1 MEPKRSEPKYWIGRV
16 RVLPWFLA
24 ATLVALIALQ
34 LPTQVAIALEK
45 VAVNADF
52 TEDLDLSET
61 NNDEILDALK
71 SATFV
76 YLGEIH
82 NRPGDRTGQIE
93 ILAALQREALRSDTP
108 KLAISLEMFQR
119 PFQPLLDA
127 YLNGEIDEETLVR
140 ETEYEARW
148 RFPWESY
155 APILRFARANRI
167 PVLAANTPTE
177 ILRKV
182 AREGLES
189 LSGDDFRYV
198 PPRDEIRVDNASY
211 RAQLQGAFGHHG
223 VTADNSDS
231 FDRFFA
237 AQVTWDE
244 TMAEAIADFH
254 SRNPDHRIVSI
265 SGLGHVSYGYG
276 IPDRVKRRIPTAE
289 FQHCSVLFAPESR
302 ALPNAIA
309 NATDYIWRY
318 DDELVEPKSA

>member
-1 MEPKRSEPKYWIGRV
+1 M
-16 RVLPWFLA
+16 A
-24 ATLVALIALQ
+24 AVLVALITMPPQAL
-34 LPTQVAIALEK
+34 AIADTIDTPSAGQPATDQYDRYIEISQ
-45 VAVNADF
+45 D
-52 TEDLDLSET
+52 S
-61 NNDEILDALK
+61 NDEILEALK

-93 ILAALQREALRSDTP
+93 ILAALQQEALRNDRP

-127 YLNGEIDEETLVR
+127 YLAGEIDEETLVR
-140 ETEYEARW
+140 ESEYETRW
-148 RFPWESY
+148 SFPWESY

-177 ILRKV
+177 ILHKV
-182 AREGLES
+182 ARQGLES
-189 LSGDDFRYV
+189 LDGDDFLYV
-198 PPRDEIRVDNASY
+198 PPRDEIRVDNDSY
-211 RAQLQGAFGHHG
+211 RAQLLGAFGHHG
-223 VTADNSDS
+223 VTASTSDT
-231 FDRFFA
+231 FERFFA

-254 SRNPDHRIVSI
+254 RQNPDHRIVSI

-276 IPDRVKRRIPTAE
+276 IPDRVKRRIPATK

-309 NATDYIWRY
+309 NATDYVWRY
-318 DDELVEPKSA
+318 DDELGSVIN